1 MRHLRSVPG
10 GLALVGWPPL
20 LAATGIL
27 WLAPA
32 PLGAAGL
39 ALARL
44 LPDGGGTFVL
54 LVVGTALALSPAFS
68 WIGWLIALPVVAA
81 LLHRGWFGWLP
92 AAATGATAGMIAAKV
107 VGSDVAAG
115 FGLVMLILLR
125 GVLGLV
131 RPAAFALPR
140 AF

>member
-1 MRHLRSVPG
+1 MRHLRSAPG
-10 GLALVGWPPL
+10 GLALVGWPGL
-20 LAATGIL
+20 LGVVAAL

-44 LPDGGGTFVL
+44 LPDGEGALLL
-54 LVVGTALALSPAFS
+54 LVAGTALALSPAFS

-107 VGSDVAAG
+107 VGSEVAAP
-115 FGLVMLILLR
+115 FGLVMLVLLR
-125 GVLGLV
+125 GVLGNV

-140 AF
+140 TF